1 VDRTQPAV
9 LQSLEDI
16 GEYRAASANY
26 ELLVDLEQDTDLP
39 AVILGERTLFV
50 AVGSV
55 DAGVDL
61 TAIGPD
67 AVTVSEDGA
76 GVSVVLP
83 AAEVYDAELDLRR
96 SYTFER
102 DEGLLNRIGNVF
114 SGDGGYQQEVMVVAE
129 ERLNEAA
136 RANGDLAER
145 AEENTAAMLESLLRS
160 LGYERVEIRFS

>member
-1 VDRTQPAV
+1 
-9 LQSLEDI
+9 
-16 GEYRAASANY
+16 
-26 ELLVDLEQDTDLP
+26 
-39 AVILGERTLFV
+39 
-50 AVGSV
+50 V